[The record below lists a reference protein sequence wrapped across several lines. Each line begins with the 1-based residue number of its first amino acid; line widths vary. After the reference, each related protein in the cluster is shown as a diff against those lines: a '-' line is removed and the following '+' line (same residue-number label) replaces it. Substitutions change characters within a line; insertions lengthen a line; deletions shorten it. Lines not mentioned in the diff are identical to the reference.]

1 MYGYRNLN
9 CIHKN
14 RQHLSRHCRRYLN
27 KVWHFKLSVEQN
39 TTQKKNEGFIRLMKD
54 ELGGNIMKE
63 FTELRAKTYSYLID
77 GGSEDK
83 KGKVQKNCLK
93 KKNYI

>member
-1 MYGYRNLN
+1 
-9 CIHKN
+9 
-14 RQHLSRHCRRYLN
+14 
-27 KVWHFKLSVEQN
+27 
-39 TTQKKNEGFIRLMKD
+39 MKD

-83 KGKVQKNCLK
+83 KAKGK
-93 KKNYI
+93 KKVTKS